1 MAIEIERKFLVKDDS
16 WKDTV
21 QKSLVCKQGYLV
33 SDRNSTVRIRVMGDR
48 AYLTI
53 KGATYGLSRS
63 EYEYEIPVIEAEG
76 MLQFCA
82 DLPVEKT
89 RHYILH
95 DGMTWELDVFEAAN
109 TGLIMAEIELTSED
123 QDFAVPDWAGKEVS
137 GDERYYN
144 GYLSKRPYSLWK

>member
-1 MAIEIERKFLVKDDS
+1 MAIEIERKFLVRDDS
-16 WKDTV
+16 WKDAV

-33 SDRNSTVRIRVMGDR
+33 CDRNSTIRIRVMGER

-82 DLPVEKT
+82 DLPVEKM
-89 RHYILH
+89 RHYIQH
-95 DGMTWELDVFEAAN
+95 GGMTWELDVFSGTN
-109 TGLIMAEIELTSED
+109 TGLIMAEIELVSED
-123 QDFAVPDWAGKEVS
+123 QAFDRPEWAGEEVS

-144 GYLSKRPYSLWK
+144 GYLSKRPYSLW